1 MQSQVFIDATGTLDQ
16 ADHQLFKLMCAS
28 PAGGLPLGFMVLSGK
43 DEELIAEGLE
53 ELKKLLPKKA
63 FFKRGEKGPTL
74 VMTDDDDA
82 TINAI
87 QKVWPDA
94 QCLLCTWHN
103 VQAVFRW
110 LHDGKHSVRYPCSPT
125 TSSTYH
131 LLHPSPLPPISSST
145 HHLLHLSHLLYPSPH
160 VTSSFPCLLHTSKP
174 K

>member
-1 MQSQVFIDATGTLDQ
+1 MFIDATGTLDQ
-16 ADHQLFKLMCAS
+16 ANHQLFKLMCAS

-43 DEELIAEGLE
+43 DESLITEGLE
-53 ELKKLLPKKA
+53 ELKKLLPRKA

-87 QKVWPDA
+87 KKAWPDA

-110 LHDGKHSVRYPCSPT
+110 LHDGKHSVRYPLPPSPPPPL
-125 TSSTYH
+125 TSSTPHLIHPSPPSPLNSSTPH
-131 LLHPSPLPPISSST
+131 LLHP
-145 HHLLHLSHLLYPSPH
+145 
-160 VTSSFPCLLHTSKP
+160 
-174 K
+174 